1 MANDWL
7 ELRQHA
13 DTGIETI
20 RAHFEG
26 HAYDPHWHDSYL
38 VGITLSGTQEFHCR
52 RERHRST
59 PGDAF
64 LLEPGE
70 IHDGDAPV
78 EGGFTYLTFY
88 LDEAW
93 LSSTLRGLYE
103 SVPCSYSLHFSRTM
117 AREPQL
123 AGAIARTFHAL
134 HSEEMR
140 IVQQSTM
147 DDLLGQ
153 LTRHSQW
160 RKRLPSHLQ
169 SAAVAH
175 RARDYLH
182 AHMGEN
188 IGLSD
193 LARETGTDR
202 FTLTRCFKREFHLP
216 PCLAY
221 STAAGQCP
229 KYAGARRTT
238 GDVAAALGFADQS
251 HLGAGSS
258 GHIGYRQPI
267 TGNFAQIF
275 QTTSVNNAKVTGRR
289 IRSPDCEY
297 TLQLPAIY
305 VVCLCGVDNARPD
318 QYSDPYQQST
328 LWHQG
333 HATCGGGACVAASLI
348 VFISGA
354 GAGEVLRGYPLLR
367 EGMSWA
373 GALWLS
379 WMSWQLFTA
388 PAADLNEKSGEPF
401 SGKAAAML
409 QLINPKT
416 WMMALAVV
424 SLFAPNGAHPVREV
438 SFLSLSFLLISVLCL
453 GAWTLLGKAVNRLF
467 RSAASLIWFQRA
479 MALCLLISAW
489 AGFMH

>member
-78 EGGFTYLTFY
+78 AGGFTYLTFY
-88 LDEAW
+88 LDERW

-169 SAAVAH
+169 STAVAH

-202 FTLTRCFKREFHLP
+202 FTLTRCFKREFHLSP
-216 PCLAY
+216 HAWLIQLRLAN
-221 STAAGQCP
+221 
-229 KYAGARRTT
+229 ARSMLAR
-238 GDVAAALGFADQS
+238 GEQPASVAAALGFADQS
-251 HLGAGSS
+251 HLG
-258 GHIGYRQPI
+258 R
-267 TGNFAQIF
+267 
-275 QTTSVNNAKVTGRR
+275 
-289 IRSPDCEY
+289 
-297 TLQLPAIY
+297 
-305 VVCLCGVDNARPD
+305 
-318 QYSDPYQQST
+318 
-328 LWHQG
+328 
-333 HATCGGGACVAASLI
+333 
-348 VFISGA
+348 
-354 GAGEVLRGYPLLR
+354 
-367 EGMSWA
+367 
-373 GALWLS
+373 
-379 WMSWQLFTA
+379 
-388 PAADLNEKSGEPF
+388 
-401 SGKAAAML
+401 
-409 QLINPKT
+409 
-416 WMMALAVV
+416 
-424 SLFAPNGAHPVREV
+424 
-438 SFLSLSFLLISVLCL
+438 
-453 GAWTLLGKAVNRLF
+453 
-467 RSAASLIWFQRA
+467 WFQRA
-479 MALCLLISAW
+479 YRLSPAHYRKLCTNLPDDINK
-489 AGFMH
+489 

>member
-78 EGGFTYLTFY
+78 AGGFTYLTFY
-88 LDEAW
+88 LDERW

-202 FTLTRCFKREFHLP
+202 FTLTRCFKREFHLSP
-216 PCLAY
+216 HAWLIQLRLAN
-221 STAAGQCP
+221 
-229 KYAGARRTT
+229 ARSMLAR
-238 GDVAAALGFADQS
+238 GEQPASVAAALGFADQS
-251 HLGAGSS
+251 HLG
-258 GHIGYRQPI
+258 R
-267 TGNFAQIF
+267 
-275 QTTSVNNAKVTGRR
+275 
-289 IRSPDCEY
+289 
-297 TLQLPAIY
+297 
-305 VVCLCGVDNARPD
+305 
-318 QYSDPYQQST
+318 
-328 LWHQG
+328 
-333 HATCGGGACVAASLI
+333 
-348 VFISGA
+348 
-354 GAGEVLRGYPLLR
+354 
-367 EGMSWA
+367 
-373 GALWLS
+373 
-379 WMSWQLFTA
+379 
-388 PAADLNEKSGEPF
+388 
-401 SGKAAAML
+401 
-409 QLINPKT
+409 
-416 WMMALAVV
+416 
-424 SLFAPNGAHPVREV
+424 
-438 SFLSLSFLLISVLCL
+438 
-453 GAWTLLGKAVNRLF
+453 
-467 RSAASLIWFQRA
+467 WFQRA
-479 MALCLLISAW
+479 YRLSPAHYRKLCTNLPDDINK
-489 AGFMH
+489 

>member
-26 HAYDPHWHDSYL
+26 HAYDPHWHDCYL

-103 SVPCSYSLHFSRTM
+103 SVPDSYSLHFYRTM

-182 AHMGEN
+182 AHMGDN

-202 FTLTRCFKREFHLP
+202 FTLTRCFKREFHLSP
-216 PCLAY
+216 HAWLIQLRLAN
-221 STAAGQCP
+221 
-229 KYAGARRTT
+229 ARSMLAR
-238 GDVAAALGFADQS
+238 GEQPASVAAALGFADQS
-251 HLGAGSS
+251 HLG
-258 GHIGYRQPI
+258 R
-267 TGNFAQIF
+267 
-275 QTTSVNNAKVTGRR
+275 
-289 IRSPDCEY
+289 
-297 TLQLPAIY
+297 
-305 VVCLCGVDNARPD
+305 
-318 QYSDPYQQST
+318 
-328 LWHQG
+328 
-333 HATCGGGACVAASLI
+333 
-348 VFISGA
+348 
-354 GAGEVLRGYPLLR
+354 
-367 EGMSWA
+367 
-373 GALWLS
+373 
-379 WMSWQLFTA
+379 
-388 PAADLNEKSGEPF
+388 
-401 SGKAAAML
+401 
-409 QLINPKT
+409 
-416 WMMALAVV
+416 
-424 SLFAPNGAHPVREV
+424 
-438 SFLSLSFLLISVLCL
+438 
-453 GAWTLLGKAVNRLF
+453 
-467 RSAASLIWFQRA
+467 WFQRTYRLSPA
-479 MALCLLISAW
+479 HYRKLCTNLPDDITK
-489 AGFMH
+489 